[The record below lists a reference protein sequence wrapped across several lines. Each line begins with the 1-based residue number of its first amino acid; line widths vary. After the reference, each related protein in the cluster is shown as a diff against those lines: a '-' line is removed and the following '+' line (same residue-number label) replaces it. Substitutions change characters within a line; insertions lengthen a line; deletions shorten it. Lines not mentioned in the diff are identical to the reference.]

1 MRLLVAFI
9 IKFVQPLYILRNEA
23 FCDLVYGLE
32 LGFQIP
38 CEKTVK
44 NLIHE
49 AYIWSKDQLTNLL
62 GNTVTSIH
70 LTTDLWTAR
79 SKHGYIRVTATWLTS
94 DFTFYEVLL
103 ACNHLEYS
111 HTGEAISKELY

>member
-23 FCDLVYGLE
+23 FCNLVYGFE
-32 LGFQIP
+32 PGFQIP

-44 NLIHE
+44 NLIHK
-49 AYIWSKDQLTNLL
+49 AYIWSKDQLINLL

-70 LTTDLWTAR
+70 LTTDL
-79 SKHGYIRVTATWLTS
+79 
-94 DFTFYEVLL
+94 
-103 ACNHLEYS
+103 
-111 HTGEAISKELY
+111 

>member
-9 IKFVQPLYILRNEA
+9 IKFVQPLYILQNEA
-23 FCDLVYGLE
+23 FCELVYGLE
-32 LGFQIP
+32 FRFQIP
-38 CEKTVK
+38 CKKTVK

-62 GNTVTSIH
+62 GNTV
-70 LTTDLWTAR
+70 TDLWTAR

-103 ACNHLEYS
+103 ACNHLEYP